1 MADITNYSEGK
12 EKWEKKHLNYREQ
25 ISRHKAHNFYR
36 ILLVLFL
43 FVAII
48 LLIYVQYNRHVYTG
62 YDVTASVERDV
73 VSGLIDCRLGNS
85 VLSYSKDGVHC
96 TDAKG
101 KVTWN
106 QTYEI
111 QDIRMAR
118 NGGTVAMGDYLG
130 RSIFVQNTEKQI
142 SEITTTMPLI
152 DLTVSQ
158 EGYVTAILD
167 GADSTFIET
176 YGPDGKVLYEGETHM
191 NNSGFPT
198 ALSLTPGGK
207 MLAVSFWYVDAGE
220 LNSTVVFYG
229 FDSVGENQ
237 NDFMVSKFTYPG
249 SVMPMVQFVSDDTAF
264 AVADNRIML
273 YKGKYYP
280 EEKATRLF
288 DEELQSVFFGDRYVG
303 LVYRSEDVSHLYR
316 MDVYDTAAVKAE
328 NFFLKSFYLDIE
340 YTDIFLGEDTFGAY
354 NETDCVI
361 YTYRGMEK
369 FNGQFDKPVKLMIP
383 QSNSYKYLLVTED
396 SFDTIQ
402 LK

>member
-1 MADITNYSEGK
+1 MADITSYSEGK
-12 EKWEKKHLNYREQ
+12 EKLEKKHMNYRQ
-25 ISRHKAHNFYR
+25 RISRHKVHNFYR
-36 ILLVLFL
+36 IVLVLLLLLALVLLV
-43 FVAII
+43 
-48 LLIYVQYNRHVYTG
+48 YVQFRRHIYTG
-62 YDVTASVERDV
+62 YDITASVERDV
-73 VSGLIDCRLGNS
+73 VSGLVDCRLGNS

-101 KVTWN
+101 NVTWN

-118 NGGTVAMGDYLG
+118 NGGTVAVGDYLG
-130 RSIFVQNTEKQI
+130 RTIFVQNTEKQI

-152 DLTVSQ
+152 NLTVSQ

-176 YGPDGKVLYEGETHM
+176 YSPGGKVLYEGETHM

-198 ALSLTPGGK
+198 ALSLAPGGK
-207 MLAVSFWYVDAGE
+207 MLVVSFWYVDAGE

-237 NDFMVSKFTYPG
+237 NDFMVSKYTYPG
-249 SVMPMVQFVSDDTAF
+249 SVVPIVQFVKDDTAF

-280 EEKATRLF
+280 EEKATRLL
-288 DEELQSVFFGDRYVG
+288 DEELQSVFYGERYVG
-303 LVYRSEDVSHLYR
+303 LVYRSEDVTHLYR
-316 MDVYDTAAVKAE
+316 MDVYDTAVVNPD
-328 NFFLKSFYLDIE
+328 NFFKQSYYLDVE
-340 YTDIFLGEDTFGAY
+340 YTDIFLGEDSFGAY
-354 NETDCVI
+354 NEMECEI
-361 YTYRGMEK
+361 YTYSGMK
-369 FNGQFDKPVKLMIP
+369 KYDGQFEKPVKLMIP
-383 QSNSYKYLLVTED
+383 QSSTYKYLLVTED